1 MRTWQKY
8 TWPQTQLQR
17 PRSALKFVFVVCC
30 VNTDPTIDRCAWRCV
45 VSLST
50 RMYPWFRER
59 SVALV
64 TARLGSKQRAHAR
77 RTIHTYN
84 IGYISL
90 FFLFSIVFKY
100 WALQAKNW
108 NIHGGKLWYLSS
120 CSTARDE
127 VMTTLPFP
135 PSWRS
140 KGKKKKSKNGG
151 WVPYCVCGIRWLTIK
166 KQMQV
171 WMSRFSAHVV

>member
-90 FFLFSIVFKY
+90 FFYFLLF
-100 WALQAKNW
+100 L
-108 NIHGGKLWYLSS
+108 NIEPCKQKTETYTGVS
-120 CSTARDE
+120 
-127 VMTTLPFP
+127 
-135 PSWRS
+135 
-140 KGKKKKSKNGG
+140 
-151 WVPYCVCGIRWLTIK
+151 CGIYLHAVRREMRWWRRCLSLPLGEVRGKRRRVKMADGYLI
-166 KQMQV
+166 V
-171 WMSRFSAHVV
+171 CVVYVG